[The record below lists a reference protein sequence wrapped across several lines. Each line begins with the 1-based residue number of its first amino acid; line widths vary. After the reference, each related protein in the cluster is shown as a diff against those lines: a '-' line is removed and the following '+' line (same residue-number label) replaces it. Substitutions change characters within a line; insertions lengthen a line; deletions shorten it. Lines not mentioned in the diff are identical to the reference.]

1 MLVIVLVSGVVNST
15 LFREDCSG
23 IRSGQ
28 EEVEA
33 LQVGK
38 GQNDCI
44 DLPSG
49 CQVNDDALFSS
60 LLLQLT
66 FPPLGSILVLAEGH

>member
-1 MLVIVLVSGVVNST
+1 M
-15 LFREDCSG
+15 
-23 IRSGQ
+23 
-28 EEVEA
+28 EA

-49 CQVNDDALFSS
+49 RQVNDDALFSS